1 MALNVEFIEQYPP
14 LLVTE
19 LEYNTI
25 YRAIGPGF
33 KDDIS
38 DIVTPFFTRK
48 PDGIGIGMYLIDT
61 IMMKYGK
68 VDIITDKE
76 KLIEIGVPIKYN
88 GAAVILKFI
97 KKQE

>member
-33 KDDIS
+33 KDDI
-38 DIVTPFFTRK
+38 V
-48 PDGIGIGMYLIDT
+48 
-61 IMMKYGK
+61 MKVGHT
-68 VDIITDKE
+68 TDE
-76 KLIEIGVPIKYN
+76 ELEYILVLYSCDDNLTLGLYN
-88 GAAVILKFI
+88 TSVFNTSHFI
-97 KKQE
+97 KVQSTLTVIG